1 MLLDIVKVDY
11 VEDYKLILSFENGER
26 RLVDLK
32 DRLKGPVFKPLK
44 DLNYFKTVYV
54 DKELGTI
61 AWPNGADK
69 APDMLYEISQPL
81 PLRSFSKN
89 RKITKR

>member
-1 MLLDIVKVDY
+1 MLLDIINVVY
-11 VEDYKLILSFENGER
+11 VNEYKLIVFFENGEK

-32 DRLKGPVFKPLK
+32 DRLKGPIFEPLK
-44 DLNYFKTVYV
+44 DLNYFKSVFV

-69 APDMLYEISQPL
+69 APETLYEIGQP
-81 PLRSFSKN
+81 
-89 RKITKR
+89 I

>member
-1 MLLDIVKVDY
+1 MLLDIVSVSY
-11 VEDYKLILSFENGER
+11 VGDYKLILLFENGEK

-32 DRLKGPVFKPLK
+32 DRLIGPIFEPLK
-44 DLNYFKTVYV
+44 DVNYFKTVFI

-69 APDMLYEISQPL
+69 APDTLYRIGQPV
-81 PLRSFSKN
+81 
-89 RKITKR
+89 